1 MTEGAFPPRVQAN
14 NVKNNQSEVR
24 TRHQSQF
31 TMHSSAAF
39 ASTSTKRKSTALYAP
54 HGALQLDTK
63 IRRSVE
69 DVHI

>member
-1 MTEGAFPPRVQAN
+1 
-14 NVKNNQSEVR
+14 
-24 TRHQSQF
+24 
-31 TMHSSAAF
+31 MHSSAAF